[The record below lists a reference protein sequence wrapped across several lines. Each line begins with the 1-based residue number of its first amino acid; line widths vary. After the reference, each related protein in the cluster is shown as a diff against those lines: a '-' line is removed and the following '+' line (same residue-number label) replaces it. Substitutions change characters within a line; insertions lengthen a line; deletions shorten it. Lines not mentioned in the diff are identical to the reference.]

1 MLVEEIERLV
11 GNRLDL
17 NATESSKEEKQEST
31 VSKSSATFSS
41 ISLDDEAECALLPD
55 CNPKTLTINEETK
68 TGNVDKTQHTQSDG
82 DSDLHDDSG
91 DDQPIDCSFTETNEN
106 ESQKGRT
113 EERSPATLLPLDS
126 LLKDAWPEHSHKKS
140 QEQDTQTETSTAVF
154 FPSTRTPTS
163 GPRSPTDTPSP
174 VSGASVQCSNQNLTE
189 AKGSTSSETVSPLS
203 VRTPSEMTSCF
214 SPCVRGFSR
223 TNAQY
228 VQELV
233 AHFIR
238 AFADPIF
245 PDQLLEDQLPLPLSV
260 FFRIE
265 KELGNSYIQEAF
277 DRAVFDSVN
286 KRIRDI
292 YRCCGRLKV
301 NHLQKVQSLT
311 LLAFLFK

>member
-1 MLVEEIERLV
+1 MLFVEEMERLV

-17 NATESSKEEKQEST
+17 NATESCKEEKQEST
-31 VSKSSATFSS
+31 VSKSSATSSS

-55 CNPKTLTINEETK
+55 CITKTLTINEETK
-68 TGNVDKTQHTQSDG
+68 TGNVDKTQPTRSDD
-82 DSDLHDDSG
+82 DSDLQDDSG
-91 DDQPIDCSFTETNEN
+91 DDKPIDCSFAETNEN
-106 ESQKGRT
+106 ETQKGKS
-113 EERSPATLLPLDS
+113 EEQSPATLLPLGS
-126 LLKDAWPEHSHKKS
+126 LLKDVWPEQSHKKP
-140 QEQDTQTETSTAVF
+140 QEQNTQTETSTVVF
-154 FPSTRTPTS
+154 FPSTRTLTS
-163 GPRSPTDTPSP
+163 GPLSPTDTPSP

-189 AKGSTSSETVSPLS
+189 AKGSASSETMSPRS
-203 VRTPSEMTSCF
+203 IRTTAEMTSCF

-223 TNAQY
+223 TNAEY

-233 AHFIR
+233 AHFVR
-238 AFADPIF
+238 AFADPVF
-245 PDQLLEDQLPLPLSV
+245 PDQLLEDQLPLSLNV

-301 NHLQKVQSLT
+301 NNKQ
-311 LLAFLFK
+311 